1 MRRRPRCLQRN
12 DVLIVSSVSCI
23 YGLGSPEVY
32 HGMVVYLEEGM
43 EIRREKILAKLV
55 EIQYARNDMDFHRG
69 TFRARGDV
77 IEIFPASNEAVSVR
91 IELFGDVV
99 DAIHEID
106 PLTGK
111 SIRKLP
117 KVAVLSEHALSHCAG
132 SV

>member
-1 MRRRPRCLQRN
+1 MQDTEETIRTSLRWSS
-12 DVLIVSSVSCI
+12 DVVLIVSSVSCI

-43 EIRREKILAKLV
+43 EIRREQILAKLV
-55 EIQYARNDMDFHRG
+55 DIQYARNDIDFHRG
-69 TFRARGDV
+69 TFRARVDV
-77 IEIFPASNEAVSVR
+77 IEFFPASNEALSVR
-91 IELFGDVV
+91 IELFGDTV

-117 KVAVLSEHALSHCAG
+117 KIAVYPN
-132 SV
+132 